1 MYLIRLL
8 IVGETGVGK
17 TSLLVRFHEN
27 NFIFAQKAT
36 IGVDYKAKEIQIDS
50 ETVKLQIWDTA
61 GQERFR
67 SMTSAFYSR
76 AQGIAITFDV
86 GLRYSFEALPS
97 WIKEINEIAPRGCV
111 LVLCANKIDLSPE
124 LWQTKR
130 EEYVAFSEEVGIPV
144 IECSASS
151 GLNVQEIFVE
161 LGRQVLHS
169 HRSELTQ
176 VRDDLDGP
184 SGKSV
189 ILADFAERERRRR
202 RERSSC
208 CSKS

>member
-67 SMTSAFYSR
+67 SMTAAFYSR

-97 WIKEINEIAPRGCV
+97 WIKEINEVSFHP
-111 LVLCANKIDLSPE
+111 LPLSLCMSELS
-124 LWQTKR
+124 LT
-130 EEYVAFSEEVGIPV
+130 
-144 IECSASS
+144 
-151 GLNVQEIFVE
+151 
-161 LGRQVLHS
+161 HS
-169 HRSELTQ
+169 HSPCGLWFVLLCCVVLSCLCRL
-176 VRDDLDGP
+176 
-184 SGKSV
+184 
-189 ILADFAERERRRR
+189 R
-202 RERSSC
+202 REDVS
-208 CSKS
+208 